1 MPILEIERSTRKI
14 IPDPIIATKVSKEI
28 QQAFEMV
35 FEDPAASESLK
46 VLLHF

>member
-1 MPILEIERSTRKI
+1 MISHVLPHE
-14 IPDPIIATKVSKEI
+14 EI